1 VHQDREQQE
10 HHKLQDASAGSS
22 LALDLPLH
30 SVILRRRTFLG
41 TLAALGLPRFTF
53 AQGSMLPLNTPG
65 LDHLDVIVPDVEAS
79 ARFYMGLFKTTLHAQ
94 PFQGGFRYFVL
105 LGELNEKR
113 EVGYIAI
120 GDSRGR
126 GTYIGHFCTS
136 VVEWRRDSAA
146 IFAAMAEQFRAGGFG
161 EFPGSTGVGGI
172 FADPDGIEIQFLP
185 APDTL
190 VTAAVPS
197 DLVAGGQGL
206 VTPLRVANVL
216 LHVSD
221 IERALAYY
229 RILYGAEKSRDGDS
243 AVFEFSNDSQLLLE
257 QTSYKYGTAQA
268 RIARYG
274 IRVESFDR
282 AAVEKDIVALGGTVV
297 DSGTEVLRLR
307 DIDGIELDLVTA

>member
-1 VHQDREQQE
+1 MHQDSKQQDDRAE
-10 HHKLQDASAGSS
+10 TLPAFNSMVLQ
-22 LALDLPLH
+22 
-30 SVILRRRTFLG
+30 RRTFLG
-41 TLAALGLPRFTF
+41 TLVALGLPRFTF
-53 AQGSMLPLNTPG
+53 AQGSLLPLNTPG
-65 LDHLDVIVPDVEAS
+65 LDHLDVIVPDVAAS
-79 ARFYMGLFKTTLHAQ
+79 ARFYMGLFKTALHAQ
-94 PFQGGFRYFVL
+94 PFQGGSRYFIL
-105 LGELNEKR
+105 LGELKEGR

-146 IFAAMAEQFRAGGFG
+146 IFAAMAEQFRTAGLG

-197 DLVAGGQGL
+197 DLVTSGQGL
-206 VTPLRVANVL
+206 VTPLRVDNVL

-229 RILYGAEKSRDGDS
+229 RILYGAEQTRNDNS
-243 AVFEFSNDSQLLLE
+243 AMFEFANGSRLLLE
-257 QTSYKYGTAQA
+257 QTSYAYGTAQA

-274 IRVESFDR
+274 IQVEAFDR
-282 AAVEKDIVALGGTVV
+282 AAVEKGIVALGGNVV
-297 DSGTEVLRLR
+297 ESGTDALRLK
-307 DIDGIELDLVTA
+307 DVDGIEFELVTA